1 LVSIGRLLEY
11 KGAPIPSAVILM
23 LSMEHSPDSPAA
35 SARALAE
42 AETERELKL
51 VQPVLHAYVGSLI
64 LGGGDAESVA
74 DIVQEANLLIWDKR
88 EEYAT
93 GTNFKAWA
101 FRIAY
106 FKALSHRRDAS
117 RRGKFVFNDE
127 LLLQLASDAED
138 RFQNEANAR
147 GEALSACVAELPP
160 EQREL
165 LEQHYLDGVSLTDI
179 AYRGGR
185 KPAALHKT
193 ISRIRLALRS
203 CVNRRLGE

>member
-1 LVSIGRLLEY
+1 
-11 KGAPIPSAVILM
+11 M
-23 LSMEHSPDSPAA
+23 LSMEHSPDSHAD
-35 SARALAE
+35 SARAFAE
-42 AETERELKL
+42 AETERELML
-51 VQPVLHAYVGSLI
+51 IQPALHAYVGSLI
-64 LGGGDAESVA
+64 GMGDAGSVA

-88 EEYAT
+88 DEYAT

-160 EQREL
+160 RTARIARTALPRWGQ
-165 LEQHYLDGVSLTDI
+165 LDRHCLSWW
-179 AYRGGR
+179 
-185 KPAALHKT
+185 P
-193 ISRIRLALRS
+193 
-203 CVNRRLGE
+203 